1 MYNNQSN
8 NTTNNNGILSL
19 INPPIYMKDIHLH
32 PLIYSYS
39 LDRNK
44 YGSSWNCNIC
54 NSQFNYNNP
63 SFYCTFC
70 DFDLC
75 PNCLAEYKFDQII
88 FYDCN
93 SNDAN
98 NLKNIQQNSNNFQ
111 WQKKF
116 KNHIHFLTL
125 IVKQNKTFSWKCN
138 KCSQTYQNT
147 ESSYYC
153 SLCDYYICKSCIEE
167 KPKIEYSIN
176 SFNVLLPIKS
186 HDQKRQNSDFQI
198 NSFKILNE
206 SYKKS
211 NLIYS
216 PLTIQ
221 ILLSFLS
228 NGVTDPT
235 LNELK
240 NVFSFQELQNQNNL
254 YMKLLLSLSN
264 IPSLSFA
271 NSIYCPFDPSPNFK
285 TYIENYKICF
295 SKKKEELNQFIKHK
309 TKEKVCNYLEQKI
322 LFGMVLSNVLYFK
335 EDWKYKFTE
344 CAFSKTFF
352 IENDNEK
359 KVKMMN
365 LTNNFK
371 YYKDKLIEVI
381 EIPFK
386 TDNLSSLI
394 LLPSKDINIDN
405 MIGELSQEKINKLY
419 EKLTLKKVDLTIPK
433 FNINEN
439 KYINLEVMLKKIG
452 INTIFNSYSVDF
464 TPLFGNRSNIAVSEV
479 LQTNLIDFDENGQEN
494 DIFSNLNQPL
504 QPIPEMIVNRP
515 FLLIIRYNKFE
526 EGKDIILIAKIKD
539 L

>member
-1 MYNNQSN
+1 MYNNQS
-8 NTTNNNGILSL
+8 NNNGILSL

-75 PNCLAEYKFDQII
+75 QNCLAEYKLDQII

-93 SNDAN
+93 ENDAN

-138 KCSQTYQNT
+138 KCSQTYQNI

-153 SLCDYYICKSCIEE
+153 SLCDYYICKNCIEE
-167 KPKIEYSIN
+167 KPIIEYSIN
-176 SFNVLLPIKS
+176 SFNVILPIKS

-221 ILLSFLS
+221 ILLYSLS
-228 NGVTDPT
+228 NWVSDQT

-240 NVFSFQELQNQNNL
+240 NVFCFQELQNQNNL
-254 YMKLLLSLSN
+254 DMKLLLSLSS
-264 IPSLSFA
+264 IPSLNIA
-271 NSIYCPFDPSPNFK
+271 NSIYCPIDPSPNFK
-285 TYIENYKICF
+285 TYIENYKICC
-295 SKKKEELNQFIKHK
+295 STKKEELNQFIKQE
-309 TKEKVCNYLEQKI
+309 TKEKVCNYLDQKI
-322 LFGMVLSNVLYFK
+322 LFGIVLSNVLYFK
-335 EDWKYKFTE
+335 EDWKKKFTE
-344 CAFSKTFF
+344 NAFNKSFF
-352 IENDNEK
+352 VENNVEK

-365 LTNNFK
+365 LCDNFK
-371 YYKDKLIEVI
+371 YYKDKSIEVI
-381 EIPFK
+381 EIPYK

-394 LLPSKDINIDN
+394 LLPSKDISIDS
-405 MIGELSQEKINKLY
+405 MISELSLEILNKLY
-419 EKLTLKKVDLTIPK
+419 NKLTLSKVDLTIPK

-452 INTIFNSYSVDF
+452 INIIFNSNLFDF
-464 TPLFGNRSNIAVSEV
+464 TSFFENKSNFPVSEV
-479 LQTNLIDFDENGQEN
+479 LQTNFIDFDESGQEN
-494 DIFSNLNQPL
+494 DLFPIINQPL
-504 QPIPEMIVNRP
+504 QPIQDMIVNRP
-515 FLLIIRYNKFE
+515 FLLIIRNNKFE
-526 EGKDIILIAKIKD
+526 IGKDIILIAKIKD